1 MHCVKIKTKDGKNYG
16 GALWKNN
23 KDYISVIAAW
33 EFFEDKES
41 VLHEEEVIIPWKN
54 VESAIGEL
62 CVIGAWNNGKGVLG
76 RPDYKKQWE
85 DNYGNSSTA

>member
-1 MHCVKIKTKDGKNYG
+1 MDSWKLIKLLGSP
-16 GALWKNN
+16 L
-23 KDYISVIAAW
+23 VILH
-33 EFFEDKES
+33 
-41 VLHEEEVIIPWKN
+41 VLHEEEVIIPWEN

-62 CVIGAWNNGKGVLG
+62 CIIGAWNNDKGVLG